1 MTKRYTFGIAVAI
14 LMAALAVAPA
24 QATVT
29 AETVEFEAY
38 LGAYSPGPDVLDSA
52 ATGGIRVGYNITQR
66 FNVTGQLGFASTDG
80 DKSGRGRT
88 ADVDVDW
95 VVADFSFVWNIRPN
109 KKFVP
114 TLYAG
119 PGYAFGSADID
130 RPSGSGSLFD
140 GLEDLD
146 DDSFTFHGGIGCKW
160 DLGDSFYLRLDGRLR
175 FFENREDDETDSEIT
190 FGVGW
195 KFGG

>member
-24 QATVT
+24 QAEVT

-38 LGAYSPGPDVLDSA
+38 LGAYTPGPDGLDSA

-66 FNVTGQLGFASTDG
+66 FNVTGELGFASTDG
-80 DKSGRGRT
+80 EKSRRGRT
-88 ADVDVDW
+88 VDADVDW
-95 VVADFSFVWNIRPN
+95 VFTDFSFGLNIRPN
-109 KKFVP
+109 KKFGLA
-114 TLYAG
+114 LYAG
-119 PGYAFGSADID
+119 PGYVFGSGDL
-130 RPSGSGSLFD
+130 GSLD
-140 GLEDLD
+140 NDT
-146 DDSFTFHGGIGCKW
+146 FTFHGGIGAKW
-160 DLGDSFYLRLDGRLR
+160 DLGDRFYLRLDGRFR
-175 FFENREDDETDSEIT
+175 WFENRNRDETDNEIT